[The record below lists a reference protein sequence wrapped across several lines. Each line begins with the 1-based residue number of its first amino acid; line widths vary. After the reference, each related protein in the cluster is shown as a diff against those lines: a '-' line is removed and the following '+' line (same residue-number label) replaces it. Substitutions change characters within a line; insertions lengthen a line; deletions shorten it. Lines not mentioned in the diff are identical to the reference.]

1 MRQFLQS
8 FPSTELAQGLKR
20 SYPLHTK
27 RWHFGTANVDEMTR
41 EALDWYEGRESWLA
55 SQISEMA
62 DAVQSIPESSRQ
74 GTIRKVIRDGHLYI
88 IKDGKTYS
96 VEGLFI
102 PQE

>member
-1 MRQFLQS
+1 
-8 FPSTELAQGLKR
+8 
-20 SYPLHTK
+20 
-27 RWHFGTANVDEMTR
+27 
-41 EALDWYEGRESWLA
+41 
-55 SQISEMA
+55 MA